1 MSSANEQE
9 ENPTNSAKGAYIKTN
24 DMSLVSTIK
33 LNGLHRT
40 LHKN

>member
-9 ENPTNSAKGAYIKTN
+9 ENSTNSAKEAYIKAN

-33 LNGLHRT
+33 LNGIDARNFT
-40 LHKN
+40 